1 MNLQAQLTQT
11 WQDLVQSLI
20 DWTPRVVLGLVLI
33 IVALVAAKIV
43 ERVLRSMLTRIRF
56 DSLVA
61 KVGID
66 QALQKVGVRQSINLF
81 VPRLAYFLLLVL
93 FARTGADALGLDAI
107 SSAIASFMAYLPNII
122 AALLILILGSAAS
135 QVAGRT
141 VAEAAGNSGIDFAPA
156 LGRVVSAVLFFV
168 LGIMA
173 IGQLKIDTVMVRL
186 FAAAVLAAG
195 ALAFGLSFGL
205 GSRDITRNILAG
217 FYARKTLS
225 IGEPIEVAGE
235 RGVLVGVTPTQ
246 ILLERDGQTIAVA
259 NTVLLEQVVKQ

>member
-1 MNLQAQLTQT
+1 MNLQEQLTQT

-20 DWTPRVVLGLVLI
+20 AWTPRVVLGVVLI

-107 SSAIASFMAYLPNII
+107 SSAIASFMGYLPNII

-156 LGRVVSAVLFFV
+156 LG
-168 LGIMA
+168 
-173 IGQLKIDTVMVRL
+173 
-186 FAAAVLAAG
+186 
-195 ALAFGLSFGL
+195 
-205 GSRDITRNILAG
+205 
-217 FYARKTLS
+217 
-225 IGEPIEVAGE
+225 
-235 RGVLVGVTPTQ
+235 
-246 ILLERDGQTIAVA
+246 
-259 NTVLLEQVVKQ
+259 